1 MHIRLSEA
9 CALRTLRK
17 VGMGPDRKKLPAMKK
32 WAWRQMSTDYLGGSV
47 EEGGVFRVYKRE
59 AGLYPLGR

>member
-1 MHIRLSEA
+1 
-9 CALRTLRK
+9 
-17 VGMGPDRKKLPAMKK
+17 MGPDRKKLPAMKK